1 MPGWLGATLAGTD
14 RVCAEETPRAEEVGK
29 QLEFGTPEK
38 KKKEEEA
45 SGITQ
50 MSSLYVCRADL
61 QKRDCCGLTV
71 SPLELNL
78 CVEV

>member
-38 KKKEEEA
+38 KKKKKKPQ
-45 SGITQ
+45 G
-50 MSSLYVCRADL
+50 
-61 QKRDCCGLTV
+61 
-71 SPLELNL
+71 
-78 CVEV
+78 